1 MEDLLIIYVLLCFSN
16 FFADRENASGNSW
29 GIPILRQPCTIFS
42 IRLPKTRH
50 TNYSQKHCKCQQNRI
65 NTAFLDLKTTV
76 FNCLQI
82 PPKQK
87 IRKPS
92 MTCMK
97 CKSDERSLSLIL
109 SHSGLIKFGLSPSQ
123 NQGFADIKKSAR
135 RGSNPRPP
143 PWQGGAPPLS
153 HSRMSCPFC
162 SRTSINITKLSIF
175 VN

>member
-29 GIPILRQPCTIFS
+29 DIPILQQPCTISS

-92 MTCMK
+92 K
-97 CKSDERSLSLIL
+97 
-109 SHSGLIKFGLSPSQ
+109 IK
-123 NQGFADIKKSAR
+123 
-135 RGSNPRPP
+135 
-143 PWQGGAPPLS
+143 
-153 HSRMSCPFC
+153 HSRERKTRCPQSGPKCFFLLFC
-162 SRTSINITKLSIF
+162 YILAKY
-175 VN
+175 

>member
-1 MEDLLIIYVLLCFSN
+1 MSYSVSLI

-29 GIPILRQPCTIFS
+29 DIPILQQPCTISS

-76 FNCLQI
+76 FNRLQI

-97 CKSDERSLSLIL
+97 CKSDERSPSLIL

-123 NQGFADIKKSAR
+123 IK
-135 RGSNPRPP
+135 
-143 PWQGGAPPLS
+143 
-153 HSRMSCPFC
+153 HSRERKTRCPQSGPKIKNKIHYIYPELF
-162 SRTSINITKLSIF
+162 TKQYL
-175 VN
+175 NW

>member
-29 GIPILRQPCTIFS
+29 DIPILQQPCTLSS

-76 FNCLQI
+76 FNRLQI

-97 CKSDERSLSLIL
+97 CKSDERSPSLIL

-135 RGSNPRPP
+135 RGSKQMGSREPSKIKVFKERRAHCRQSVVNF
-143 PWQGGAPPLS
+143 LS
-153 HSRMSCPFC
+153 DL
-162 SRTSINITKLSIF
+162 IW
-175 VN
+175 

>member
-1 MEDLLIIYVLLCFSN
+1 MEDLLIIYVLICFSH

-97 CKSDERSLSLIL
+97 CKSDERS
-109 SHSGLIKFGLSPSQ
+109 PSQ

-135 RGSNPRPP
+135 RGSK
-143 PWQGGAPPLS
+143 QMG
-153 HSRMSCPFC
+153 F
-162 SRTSINITKLSIF
+162 
-175 VN
+175 

>member
-16 FFADRENASGNSW
+16 FFADKENASGNSW
-29 GIPILRQPCTIFS
+29 DIPILQQPCTISS

-97 CKSDERSLSLIL
+97 CKSDERS
-109 SHSGLIKFGLSPSQ
+109 PSQ

-153 HSRMSCPFC
+153 HSRIY
-162 SRTSINITKLSIF
+162 INIVVRLLIQPIWF
-175 VN
+175 R